1 MNHFFFEVRSREKLE
16 ELRSEGLVSQAF
28 YRNRTVKQHIF
39 NGIRGG
45 ILTVL
50 RLVVRKPH
58 VETNRVIKSHISI

>member
-28 YRNRTVKQHIF
+28 YRNRTVKQHIL